1 MDSKLVELIIREN
14 HGIMYSAKIYEDSDN
29 HRVDYYKNDQ
39 LIETRIFEEK
49 QVERTRAAVSSW
61 LDNIKVLKS

>member
-14 HGIMYSAKIYEDSDN
+14 HGIVYSAKIYEDANS

-39 LIETRIFEEK
+39 LIETRNFDGK
-49 QVERTRAAVSSW
+49 QVETTRAAVSSW